1 MTRLPQRL
9 RLVLTM
15 ALGIAVSA
23 CGGDGE
29 LRGAV
34 SKSKDGGTYF
44 GVADNDGGG
53 CGQIYVD
60 GKAWPCALNYV
71 APISPGRHSIKICS
85 EMPFDVEAGTT
96 YLFDY
101 WGP

>member
-1 MTRLPQRL
+1 MGL
-9 RLVLTM
+9 
-15 ALGIAVSA
+15 LG

-34 SKSKDGGTYF
+34 AKSKDGGTYF

-60 GKAWPCALNYV
+60 DKPWPHAPNEI
-71 APISPGRHSIKICS
+71 APISPGHHSIRICS
-85 EMPFDVEAGTT
+85 EMPFEVEAGTT

>member
-1 MTRLPQRL
+1 MLS
-9 RLVLTM
+9 
-15 ALGIAVSA
+15 G
-23 CGGDGE
+23 CGSNDGE

-34 SKSKDGGTYF
+34 SKSADGGTYF

-53 CGQIYVD
+53 CGPIYVD
-60 GKAWPCALNYV
+60 GRLWALPLNEV
-71 APISPGRHSIKICS
+71 APITPGHHTIRICS
-85 EMPFDVEAGTT
+85 EMPFEVVAGTT

>member
-1 MTRLPQRL
+1 MHHFAQCSRLL
-9 RLVLTM
+9 LAAVLGM
-15 ALGIAVSA
+15 ALLS

-34 SKSKDGGTYF
+34 SKSKDCGTYF

-60 GKAWPCALNYV
+60 NKPWPHELNEI
-71 APISPGRHSIKICS
+71 APISPGQHSIRICS
-85 EMPFDVEAGTT
+85 EMPFEVKAGTT

>member
-1 MTRLPQRL
+1 MHHVAIFS
-9 RLVLTM
+9 RLVV
-15 ALGIAVSA
+15 AACLGIALTG

-44 GVADNDGGG
+44 GVADNDGGS
-53 CGQIYVD
+53 CGQIFVD
-60 GKAWPCALNYV
+60 GKPWPHVLNEI
-71 APISPGRHSIKICS
+71 APISPGHHSIRICS
-85 EMPFDVEAGTT
+85 EMPFEVKAGTT

>member
-1 MTRLPQRL
+1 VTLFAVNHRIA
-9 RLVLTM
+9 LTFV
-15 ALGIAVSA
+15 IATLAS
-23 CGGDGE
+23 CGDRDGE

-34 SKSKDGGTYF
+34 SKSADGGTYF

-53 CGQIYVD
+53 CGSIQVD
-60 GKAWPCALNYV
+60 GQVWPHAVNKV
-71 APISPGRHSIKICS
+71 APIAPGRHTIKICS
-85 EMPFDVEAGTT
+85 EMPFEVAAGTT

>member
-1 MTRLPQRL
+1 L
-9 RLVLTM
+9 RFLICVAISLALT
-15 ALGIAVSA
+15 G
-23 CGGDGE
+23 CGDQDGE

-34 SKSKDGGTYF
+34 SKSADGGTYF

-53 CGQIYVD
+53 CGPIVVD
-60 GKAWPCALNYV
+60 GKLWPHPLNEI
-71 APISPGRHSIKICS
+71 APIKPGHHEIKICS
-85 EMPFDVEAGTT
+85 QMPFEVVAGTT